1 MSSANFNV
9 DINMVFAILN
19 GRVSSSMNKNLAI
32 EFKQAG
38 IDLTPE
44 GWTVMI
50 FLWEK
55 DGVSQQA
62 LCNATYRDKPG
73 MTRLLDTLERKHLVV
88 RVTDKHDKRS
98 KLIFLTNKGR
108 QIEGKARAATQHTL
122 SNALKGLDADEL
134 IVSQEVL
141 RQIFANLSK

>member
-19 GRVSSSMNKNLAI
+19 GRVSSSINKSLAT
-32 EFKQAG
+32 EFKASG

-73 MTRLLDTLERKHLVV
+73 MTRLLDTLEKKHLVV
-88 RVTDKHDKRS
+88 RVTDRNDKRS
-98 KLIFLTNKGR
+98 KLIFLTNEGR
-108 QIEGKARAATQHTL
+108 EIEKKAREATQRTL
-122 SNALKGLDADEL
+122 SYALKGLDSDEL
-134 IVSQEVL
+134 IISQEVL
-141 RQIFANLSK
+141 KRVFKNLSE

>member
-19 GRVSSSMNKNLAI
+19 GRVSSSINKSLAT
-32 EFKQAG
+32 EFKTAG

-73 MTRLLDTLERKHLVV
+73 MTRLLDTLEKKHLVV
-88 RVTDKHDKRS
+88 RVTDRSDKRS
-98 KLIFLTNKGR
+98 KLIFLTNEGR
-108 QIEGKARAATQHTL
+108 QIEAQARAATQRML

-134 IVSQEVL
+134 IISQEVL
-141 RQIFANLSK
+141 KQVFKNLSD